1 MWQSSGVRTVALSFT
16 TSDSC
21 WGFYLRMVAVRRLQ
35 QGSCSRAYACAR
47 GSFGKRSNIAQD
59 RKRLQSKQ
67 TIYVPTRSYLE
78 PIRWA
83 NEMLLGLGSEWAL
96 QTVRARARRRE
107 ERGRVKSLRPH
118 GGTPNVS
125 TQINANPQKR
135 DKHRLP
141 FVADQYFCLFDSTLK
156 PLIAW

>member
-21 WGFYLRMVAVRRLQ
+21 WGFYLRLVVVRRLQ
-35 QGSCSRAYACAR
+35 QGSCSRAYARAD
-47 GSFGKRSNIAQD
+47 RSGNAAHRPNQ
-59 RKRLQSKQ
+59 KRLQSKQ
-67 TIYVPTRSYLE
+67 TIYVPRRSYLE
-78 PIRWA
+78 PIRCA
-83 NEMLLGLGSEWAL
+83 NEMLLGLCSEWAL
-96 QTVRARARRRE
+96 QTVRVRARRRE

-141 FVADQYFCLFDSTLK
+141 FVADQYFCLFDSALK